1 MHGGDVVCVA
11 QNDALLEGLL
21 TLIHKERESEFGMS
35 SIQVSLLNQ
44 NKAALML
51 WKLAMLCWR
60 ACAPSSTRSGDPIL
74 AYSASRYSCQQPR
87 LAWSCHL

>member
-35 SIQVSLLNQ
+35 SIQVSLVSLVNRY
-44 NKAALML
+44 KA
-51 WKLAMLCWR
+51 LAK
-60 ACAPSSTRSGDPIL
+60 PSSLHEGKGLPGHGLCRIDALHEP
-74 AYSASRYSCQQPR
+74 CQI
-87 LAWSCHL
+87 